1 MVRFYPA
8 HYPPLCVAGLNLWVL
23 DVWKLAQLDPQN
35 QVPLRVRKGREE
47 SHDFDVWSRLWWNPV
62 ATVDG
67 WNLAPPGMYE
77 TL

>member
-47 SHDFDVWSRLWWNPV
+47 SHDFDV
-62 ATVDG
+62 
-67 WNLAPPGMYE
+67 
-77 TL
+77 